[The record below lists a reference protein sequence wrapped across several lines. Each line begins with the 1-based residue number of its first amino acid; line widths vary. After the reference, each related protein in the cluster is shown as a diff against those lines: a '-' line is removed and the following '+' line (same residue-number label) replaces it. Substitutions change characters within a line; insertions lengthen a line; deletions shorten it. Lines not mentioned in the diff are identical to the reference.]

1 MRDNKWKIATESC
14 STDCKRM
21 KNSCKSNFT
30 DVWCASILH
39 CITCVIMCISSNIQN
54 SFIRNAYF
62 TRIVFLDLRLIHA
75 SYFYQS
81 FSAIQISML
90 LKVRSESLM
99 LLKAS
104 QTRISQHTIMIEMIS
119 SDFVSVDI
127 RLRTCCK
134 EFEAFITRCVFRSI
148 SWRDC
153 FHWKDHRVQ
162 QFINSL
168 SLLSWTKLNHRRHD
182 IARSCSELWT
192 SDVSSDKD
200 FSLLSEVVKLTL
212 VTGEFI
218 NLHDVWYWMIF
229 KSASSS
235 KDQYSSESA
244 WYSEQSVVSNRSRQ
258 SAQRALYLNSKSWMK
273 RVCQICRVVK
283 TSRSQSS
290 ETAWHSTSDFRSEKK
305 KAHSHDS
312 IAATWIDSL
321 WSNREMSWAWTSYR
335 SDIDWHSQQAW
346 AFERRRFEHW
356 SFEQYRSWYSFSRM
370 REYKVRSEKSAK
382 QATAHN
388 QWAAAQATRSW

>member
-382 QATAHN
+382 RATAHN
-388 QWAAAQATRSW
+388 QRAAAQATRSW

>member
-1 MRDNKWKIATESC
+1 MKDNEWEIATESC
-14 STDCKRM
+14 STDCERM
-21 KNSCKSNFT
+21 KNSCESNFT
-30 DVWCASILH
+30 DVWRASILH
-39 CITCVIMCISSNIQN
+39 CIMCVIMNVSSKIQN
-54 SFIRNAYF
+54 FFVRNAYL
-62 TRIVFLDLRLIHA
+62 TRIVFLDLRLTHA
-75 SYFYQS
+75 SYLYQS

-90 LKVRSESLM
+90 LKVWSESLM

-104 QTRISQHTIMIEMIS
+104 QTRISQHIITIEMTS

-218 NLHDVWYWMIF
+218 NLHDMWYWMIF

-244 WYSEQSVVSNRSRQ
+244 RHSERSVISNRSRQ
-258 SAQRALYLNSKSWMK
+258 SAQRASYSNFKSWMR
-273 RVCQICRVVK
+273 RVCWICKVIE
-283 TSRSQSS
+283 TSRSWSS
-290 ETAWHSTSDFRSEKK
+290 ETA
-305 KAHSHDS
+305 
-312 IAATWIDSL
+312 
-321 WSNREMSWAWTSYR
+321 
-335 SDIDWHSQQAW
+335 
-346 AFERRRFEHW
+346 
-356 SFEQYRSWYSFSRM
+356 
-370 REYKVRSEKSAK
+370 
-382 QATAHN
+382 
-388 QWAAAQATRSW
+388 

>member
-104 QTRISQHTIMIEMIS
+104 QTRISQNTIMIEMIS

-134 EFEAFITRCVFRSI
+134 EFEAFITCCVFQSI

-258 SAQRALYLNSKSWMK
+258 SAQRALYSNSKSWMK

-283 TSRSQSS
+283 TSRNQSS

-312 IAATWIDSL
+312 IAATWINSL

-382 QATAHN
+382 RATTHN
-388 QWAAAQATRSW
+388 QRAAAQATRSW